1 MLARLMLLTRLFA
14 VAMFGAAGSARA
26 ADDSFIIDVA
36 PSSAPSS
43 SAAPAAPS
51 PLPRAAR
58 TDGAPATPAAP
69 ALKVTPLDGDGERP
83 DESALRY
90 YVALNQTN
98 RANVEIQRL
107 ARLYPGWV
115 PPVDLFEMDT
125 SSRDEDVFWDMFT
138 AEKLPEL
145 RAAIEARKRD
155 DPGWQ
160 PSRDLVTKLRRKE
173 LRSRI
178 ASFWKDG
185 RWQDLV
191 DFIKT
196 DGYDED
202 TDVDLLWTVAE
213 AYGRTKQVGN
223 AVGVYRSI
231 LSASQDPA
239 ARLATIQKAMALLRM
254 ADVEPLIAMGRVRSD
269 GKSEFEPIM
278 VDIVRQRISAF
289 LHDER
294 AAPIP
299 ADELAKFQV
308 FAREAEDSNQSGLVA
323 WYYYKTKAYRD
334 ALEWFKVALERGGD
348 AMIAHGLAHS
358 LRSLDM
364 RRETEEVAYA
374 WREPLVNNLILF
386 IDILERDLTQENPP
400 FIEPERL
407 ARYARV
413 TMDVGSG
420 EGAQGLAWYAY
431 NSCQYTVALEW
442 FSRAMAWFPKE
453 ATAYG
458 YAMTLKRLKRQKEF
472 FDVVNRYDGLF
483 PQLLEIIFP
492 DGQYHPPTACDLQAQ
507 QQLAPTQ
514 QAVGAPYAQPYVV
527 PGATPTMQGGYGQQ
541 PYGQQTAGQPRYSQ
555 QAMMGY
561 GAPPRGQASVP
572 APQYGGLQLPKL
584 DPKEFPINVDPEN
597 PLRFA
602 AAITGARSGTAQ
614 FFPPPSLHEP
624 FRGLRSLVANRVSGV
639 GAMPYE
645 RYGFSLLPGVD
656 GLNAPSNPTHSKQPA
671 PAGTL
676 WATELDDKDRPRPA
690 GGLPFGAPQ
699 SNPPTSLPPAQTSL
713 PTSVP
718 LSSAPQSFAPQ
729 SIVPQ
734 SSAASPPVR
743 VVGAPA
749 ASSAALP
756 AAVPAVAPAVVATSA
771 APPTGAQ
778 SLSDVAWTPTA
789 ARPVLPS
796 SNDPA
801 VLAQR
806 AQQFFNDKNYAE
818 TIETLDQRAT
828 LAPETT
834 DMRMIRGWSLLHL
847 KRAEEARQVFA
858 GLGRPAPAANARSR

>member
-1 MLARLMLLTRLFA
+1 MLARLTLVARLFSA
-14 VAMFGAAGSARA
+14 HVLRRESRAIFAGHALIAALFAASVPAR
-26 ADDSFIIDVA
+26 ADDSFIIDVPRA
-36 PSSAPSS
+36 PTASATS
-43 SAAPAAPS
+43 APAAPL
-51 PLPRAAR
+51 PLPKPAR
-58 TDGAPATPAAP
+58 TSVTPAAP

-115 PPVDLFEMDT
+115 PPVDLFDMDM
-125 SSRDEDVFWDMFT
+125 SSRDEDVLWDLFS
-138 AEKLPEL
+138 AEKLTEL

-160 PSRDLVTKLRRKE
+160 PSKDLVTKLRRKE
-173 LRSRI
+173 LRMRI
-178 ASFWKDG
+178 SSFWKDG

-191 DFIKT
+191 DYIKN

-231 LSASQDPA
+231 LTASQDPA
-239 ARLATIQKAMALLRM
+239 ARLATIQKAMAILRM
-254 ADVEPLIAMGRVRSD
+254 ADVEPLIALARVRQD

-299 ADELAKFQV
+299 ADELAKFQA
-308 FAREAEDSNQSGLVA
+308 FARDADDSNQPGLVA

-334 ALEWFKVALERGGD
+334 ALDWFKVALERGGD

-413 TMDVGSG
+413 TMDVASG
-420 EGAQGLAWYAY
+420 EGAQGLGWYAY
-431 NSCQYTVALEW
+431 NSCQYGVALEW
-442 FSRAMAWFPKE
+442 FGRAMAWFPKE

-472 FDVVNRYDGLF
+472 FEVVNRWDGLF
-483 PQLLEIIFP
+483 PQLLEIVFP

-507 QQLAPTQ
+507 QQLAPAQ
-514 QAVGAPYAQPYVV
+514 QTLGTPYRQAYVV
-527 PGATPTMQGGYGQQ
+527 PGATPNMQSGYGQQ
-541 PYGQQTAGQPRYSQ
+541 PYGQSPYSAYGQR
-555 QAMMGY
+555 
-561 GAPPRGQASVP
+561 APNAVP
-572 APQYGGLQLPKL
+572 TPQFGMLSPPKL

-602 AAITGARSGTAQ
+602 AAITGARSNTSQ
-614 FFPPPSLHEP
+614 MFPPLMLHEP
-624 FRGLRSLVANRVSGV
+624 FRGLRPLVANRVSGV
-639 GAMPYE
+639 GPMPYE
-645 RYGFSLLPGVD
+645 RFGFSLLPGVD
-656 GLNAPSNPTHSKQPA
+656 GLNAPSNPPHSKQIA

-676 WATELDDKDRPRPA
+676 WATELDDKDRPRTA
-690 GGLPFGAPQ
+690 GSMPFV
-699 SNPPTSLPPAQTSL
+699 PPASTL

-718 LSSAPQSFAPQ
+718 QQLPTS
-729 SIVPQ
+729 VPQ
-734 SSAASPPVR
+734 AAAPPVR
-743 VVGAPA
+743 VVGAP
-749 ASSAALP
+749 
-756 AAVPAVAPAVVATSA
+756 VAPSIVASPAPIVAAPATA
-771 APPTGAQ
+771 APPTGVQALTDQ
-778 SLSDVAWTPTA
+778 AWAPA
-789 ARPVLPS
+789 VARPVLPPS
-796 SNDPA
+796 TDVN
-801 VLAQR
+801 VLALR
-806 AQQFFNDKNYAE
+806 AQQFFNDKAYAE
-818 TIETLDQRAT
+818 AIETLDQRAS

-858 GLGRPAPAANARSR
+858 GMGRPAPASGARSR